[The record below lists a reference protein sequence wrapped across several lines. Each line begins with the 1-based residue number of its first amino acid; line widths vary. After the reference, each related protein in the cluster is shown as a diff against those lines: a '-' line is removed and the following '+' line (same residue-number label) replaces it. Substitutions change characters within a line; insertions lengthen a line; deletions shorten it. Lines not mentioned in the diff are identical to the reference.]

1 MDIMIRR
8 DTDIYKAKS
17 LSVSPVAKK
26 KGVCSRILTP
36 HQVGPI
42 CWFMATLVAMFYSQ
56 RSRKI
61 LLEASKH
68 WNTEDKLFK
77 LLKNILHEKYMKVE
91 SREIDD
97 YMKFSDDTFIK
108 VLQYLNEHDPKSFPY
123 NPETTSG
130 GFKSENY
137 IGKLYKLLGVDY
149 RIYNYN
155 MPFYHQ
161 LYSDLNDKL
170 LGEYIDD
177 PKILIIVRRKND
189 TIIPEEITKEG
200 LKSMREKIIYNGK
213 NYTLDS
219 VILVNRNQDKVNKTG
234 HTIAGITCKGKKYIY
249 NGWTRV
255 KMNPDMNTTIR
266 IPCELMEYDW
276 NTIKDDDFCL
286 NRRDCIPDFLGI
298 ELKRFCFNFSEGKRI
313 LVYVRKDAISATS
326 SATSTNTMS
335 NEIIERQKQE
345 EELLKLLTKLYNTY
359 RTNEKEKNYTKKLSK
374 LNTDA
379 NIMSNK
385 IMSNK
390 IIEIIK
396 LYNK

>member
-1 MDIMIRR
+1 MIRR
-8 DTDIYKAKS
+8 GTDIYQAKS
-17 LSVSPVAKK
+17 LSVSPDAKK

-36 HQVGPI
+36 KQVGPI
-42 CWFMATLVAMFYSQ
+42 CWFMATFVAMFYSQ

-68 WNTEDKLFK
+68 WNTEDELFK

-91 SREIDD
+91 SSEIDD
-97 YMKFSDDTFIK
+97 YRNFSDDTFIN

-219 VILVNRNQDKVNKTG
+219 VILVNRNKDKVNKNG
-234 HTIAGITCKGKKYIY
+234 HAIAGITCKGKKYIY

-255 KMNPDMNTTIR
+255 NMNPDMNTTIR

-286 NRRDCIPDFLGI
+286 NRKDCIPDFLGI

-313 LVYVRKDAISATS
+313 LVYVRKDATTATS
-326 SATSTNTMS
+326 NDMS
-335 NEIIERQKQE
+335 YGENIENGKQFEKELHKIIIDIRKIYIQTQKKE
-345 EELLKLLTKLYNTY
+345 EEKRQDKTIIVGKKNIKYKTY
-359 RTNEKEKNYTKKLSK
+359 T
-374 LNTDA
+374 
-379 NIMSNK
+379 
-385 IMSNK
+385 
-390 IIEIIK
+390 
-396 LYNK
+396 

>member
-1 MDIMIRR
+1 
-8 DTDIYKAKS
+8 
-17 LSVSPVAKK
+17 
-26 KGVCSRILTP
+26 
-36 HQVGPI
+36 
-42 CWFMATLVAMFYSQ
+42 
-56 RSRKI
+56 
-61 LLEASKH
+61 
-68 WNTEDKLFK
+68 
-77 LLKNILHEKYMKVE
+77 MKVE

-219 VILVNRNQDKVNKTG
+219 VILVNRNQDKVNKIG

-255 KMNPDMNTTIR
+255 NMNPDMNTTIR

-286 NRRDCIPDFLGI
+286 NRKDCIPDFLGI
-298 ELKRFCFNFSEGKRI
+298 ELKRLCFNFSEGKRI
-313 LVYVRKDAISATS
+313 LVYVRKDATTATS
-326 SATSTNTMS
+326 NDMS
-335 NEIIERQKQE
+335 YGENIENEKQFEKELHNIIIDIRKIYIQTQKE
-345 EELLKLLTKLYNTY
+345 EEKRQDKTIIVGKKNIKYKTY
-359 RTNEKEKNYTKKLSK
+359 T
-374 LNTDA
+374 
-379 NIMSNK
+379 
-385 IMSNK
+385 
-390 IIEIIK
+390 
-396 LYNK
+396 

>member
-1 MDIMIRR
+1 MIRR
-8 DTDIYKAKS
+8 GTDIYQAKS
-17 LSVSPVAKK
+17 LSVSPDAKK

-36 HQVGPI
+36 KQVGPI
-42 CWFMATLVAMFYSQ
+42 CWFMATFVAMFYSQ

-68 WNTEDKLFK
+68 WNTEDELFK

-97 YMKFSDDTFIK
+97 YRNFSDDTFIK

-219 VILVNRNQDKVNKTG
+219 VILVNRNKDKVNKNG
-234 HTIAGITCKGKKYIY
+234 HAIAGITCKGKKYIY

-255 KMNPDMNTTIR
+255 NMNPDMNTTIR

-286 NRRDCIPDFLGI
+286 NRKDCIPDFLGI

-313 LVYVRKDAISATS
+313 LVYVRKDATTATS
-326 SATSTNTMS
+326 NDMS
-335 NEIIERQKQE
+335 YSENIENEKQFEKELHNIIIDIRKIYIQTQKE
-345 EELLKLLTKLYNTY
+345 EEKRQDKTIIVGNIYNPNIKHIH
-359 RTNEKEKNYTKKLSK
+359 RMLS
-374 LNTDA
+374 
-379 NIMSNK
+379 
-385 IMSNK
+385 
-390 IIEIIK
+390 
-396 LYNK
+396 

>member
-1 MDIMIRR
+1 
-8 DTDIYKAKS
+8 
-17 LSVSPVAKK
+17 
-26 KGVCSRILTP
+26 
-36 HQVGPI
+36 
-42 CWFMATLVAMFYSQ
+42 
-56 RSRKI
+56 
-61 LLEASKH
+61 
-68 WNTEDKLFK
+68 
-77 LLKNILHEKYMKVE
+77 
-91 SREIDD
+91 
-97 YMKFSDDTFIK
+97 
-108 VLQYLNEHDPKSFPY
+108 
-123 NPETTSG
+123 
-130 GFKSENY
+130 
-137 IGKLYKLLGVDY
+137 
-149 RIYNYN
+149 